1 MTANTMTTNTGRGG
15 YRPGAGRPP
24 VVTQVRVGQSYSVT
38 GVPGVTTAR
47 VAQVG
52 PTGLV
57 LDLDNQTTAVL
68 QLNEAA

>member
-1 MTANTMTTNTGRGG
+1 M
-15 YRPGAGRPP
+15 
-24 VVTQVRVGQSYSVT
+24 TQVRVGQSYSVT